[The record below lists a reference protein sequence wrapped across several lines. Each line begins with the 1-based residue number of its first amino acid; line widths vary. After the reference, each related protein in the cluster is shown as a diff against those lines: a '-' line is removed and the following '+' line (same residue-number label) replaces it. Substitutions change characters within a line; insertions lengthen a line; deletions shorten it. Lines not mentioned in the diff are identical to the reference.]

1 MDAHGEPKTEAEK
14 QAWSDSLEAA
24 RPYDNEEK
32 KEWFIGICTRTLR
45 VLFFGPPP
53 GNFDAIAI
61 EIRRVGESIGLLPT
75 CCWAFSLPISVHRKF
90 GGGNPEVR

>member
-1 MDAHGEPKTEAEK
+1 MNNEAIAAWVDAHGEPKTEAEK

-45 VLFFGPPP
+45 VLFFGPP
-53 GNFDAIAI
+53 
-61 EIRRVGESIGLLPT
+61 RKLLR
-75 CCWAFSLPISVHRKF
+75 HRH
-90 GGGNPEVR
+90 